1 MSYLKILDVNVNFL
15 RTAAR
20 KDFMDELRH
29 EIERKLADLDDM
41 KGFPYDKPDI
51 IQLIKAIETDKVKFV
66 RGEINAKQIY
76 SDVDNTLNL
85 FKIKH
90 PGFDYLNDPGVNAYF
105 S

>member
-15 RTAAR
+15 RTAAK
-20 KDFMDELRH
+20 KDFMDELRR
-29 EIERKLADLDDM
+29 EIERILAALDDM

-51 IQLIKAIETDKVKFV
+51 IQLIKTIETDKVKFV
-66 RGEINAKQIY
+66 RGEISAKRLY
-76 SDVDNTLNL
+76 SDVDYTLSL

-90 PGFDYLNDPGVNAYF
+90 PGFDYLNDPIVNAYF

>member
-1 MSYLKILDVNVNFL
+1 MAYVKILDVNVNFL
-15 RTAAR
+15 RIAAK
-20 KDFMDELRH
+20 KDFMGELCH

-41 KGFPYDKPDI
+41 KEFPYDKPDI

-66 RGEINAKQIY
+66 RGEISVKRLY
-76 SDVDNTLNL
+76 SDVDYTLSL

-90 PGFDYLNDPGVNAYF
+90 PGFDYLKDLALNAYF